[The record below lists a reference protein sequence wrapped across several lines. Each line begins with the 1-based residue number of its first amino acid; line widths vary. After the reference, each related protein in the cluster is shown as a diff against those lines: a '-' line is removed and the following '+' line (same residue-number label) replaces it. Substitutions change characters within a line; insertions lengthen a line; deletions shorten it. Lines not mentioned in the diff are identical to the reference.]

1 MASTTIAET
10 LRKAGFRA
18 TAGKIAI
25 LKVLS
30 GMSEP
35 LSVSGILK
43 QLKGKVDTVTV
54 YRAVEDLSRAGLVR
68 RVDLGHQHAHYEV
81 VDPKGRHHHHLVCR
95 LCGAVEDV
103 ENCDPAHLEGSVIK
117 KSKRFA
123 SIETHTMEFFGFCR
137 QCIKT

>member
-1 MASTTIAET
+1 MVSHTIADS
-10 LRKAGFRA
+10 LRNAGFRA

-25 LKVLS
+25 LTVLS

-43 QLKGKVDTVTV
+43 KLKGKVDTVTV

-81 VDPKGRHHHHLVCR
+81 VDSKGRHHHHLVCR
-95 LCGAVEDV
+95 MCGAVEDV
-103 ENCDPAHLEGSVIK
+103 EQCDPAHLEGAVLR

-123 SIETHTMEFFGFCR
+123 SIETHTMEFFGICR
-137 QCIKT
+137 ECIKT